1 MKVMVKDMA
10 QKIVLVDDLDGVSD
24 ATHLLTFFVDGDEYE
39 IDLNAEN
46 NAKYEEEI
54 AAHRQMLQFLA
65 DHGRR
70 VERQRKLAPK
80 ARTKADYDKIR
91 DWARE
96 NGFPQVKDAGRI
108 AEHILTAYDKRV
120 VAPQKSAETTEEGSK
135 GEGTPETVET
145 VTESPKPVAVPA
157 AEFSAELPPVVTTNA
172 KNTSK
177 PKAGVK

>member
-1 MKVMVKDMA
+1 MA
-10 QKIVLVDDLDGVSD
+10 QKIVLVDDLDGESE
-24 ATHLLTFFVDGDEYE
+24 ATNILTFFVDGDEYE

-54 AAHRQMLQFLA
+54 AAHRQMLEFLA

-70 VERQRKLAPK
+70 VERQKKLAPK

-108 AEHILTAYDKRV
+108 AEHILTAYDKRP
-120 VAPQKSAETTEEGSK
+120 VAPQKPVETTEETPE
-135 GEGTPETVET
+135 GEQTPETVEAPQ
-145 VTESPKPVAVPA
+145 VKREAPKGVPA
-157 AEFSAELPPVVTTNA
+157 SEFSDGLGEVLSLNGPR
-172 KNTSK
+172 KNTG
-177 PKAGVK
+177 KAKAATK